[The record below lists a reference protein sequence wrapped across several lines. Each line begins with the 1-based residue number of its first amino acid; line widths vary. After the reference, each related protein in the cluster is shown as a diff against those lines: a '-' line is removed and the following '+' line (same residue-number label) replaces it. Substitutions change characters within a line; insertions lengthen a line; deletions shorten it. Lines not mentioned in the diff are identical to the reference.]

1 MKIGHYERSIFW
13 ICVIVCMALSITA
26 LTVAL
31 PREVD
36 SINPTRLDYQGV
48 YVAIFALLVTVLIGW
63 QINSTLGIEKKVETH
78 DALLEKKISEIEVIK
93 AAIDKT
99 SKDSENLNLGLYY
112 CLASAANYNQMRL
125 GGEQDKSERAKAL
138 IRSYILACISIVYIL
153 KSNKDIATLKA
164 PVRLSF
170 YMVQIADKQLHE
182 LEKDIVKNAYTKE
195 DHNQCD
201 QLYTEMLKFS
211 DIIGSDKI
219 EIINEVRNKRKAFK
233 Q

>member
-1 MKIGHYERSIFW
+1 MKIGPCERSIFW

-26 LTVAL
+26 LAMAL

-36 SINPTRLDYQGV
+36 SVNPTRLDYQGV

-63 QINSTLGIEKKVETH
+63 QINSTLGIEKKVEAN
-78 DALLEKKISEIEVIK
+78 DALLKERIAEIEGIK

-125 GGEQDKSERAKAL
+125 SREPDEGTRAKAL
-138 IRSYILACISIVYIL
+138 IRSYILACHSIAYIL
-153 KSNKDIATLKA
+153 KSNKDIETLNA
-164 PVRLSF
+164 PIRLSF
-170 YMVQIADKQLHE
+170 SLVQIADKQLHGLKE
-182 LEKDIVKNAYTKE
+182 DIVKNTYTKE

-201 QLYTEMLKFS
+201 QLYS
-211 DIIGSDKI
+211 DILKYSDVIGTEKI
-219 EIINEVRNKRKAFK
+219 EFINEVRNKRKAFK